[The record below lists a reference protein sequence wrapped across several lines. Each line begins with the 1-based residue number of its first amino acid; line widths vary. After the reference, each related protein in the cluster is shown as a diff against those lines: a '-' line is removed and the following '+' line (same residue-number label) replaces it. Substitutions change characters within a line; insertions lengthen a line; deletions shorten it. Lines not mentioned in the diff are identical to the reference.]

1 MKLHRVSAAADAD
14 TAEARAAEAV
24 RAADAVRTPE
34 VAPDIACEGLSF
46 SYDEGATTVAALRAV
61 DLRLPS
67 GASMAVLGP
76 TGSGKSTLLQ
86 LLRGLLVPDAGRVL
100 LDGLAAGQPGHE
112 ERERRIGLV
121 FQMPEMQLFAA
132 SCHEDVAFGPRQ
144 LGWPEAEVA
153 AATARA
159 LAAVGLPAD
168 RFGTR
173 HPYSLSGGEQR
184 RLALAGVL
192 AMRPGVLLL
201 DEPFVS
207 LDPASRR
214 ELEDVLRGL
223 RADGMGLVLA
233 THDVDRAYA
242 LCEGRVILDE
252 GTVVDAGP
260 WRFGAGGEAVLLA
273 HRLKPPFVVELWRRR
288 GAGVSVAAVSG
299 RLLRCEAAMRPRGRL
314 RGAGVARP

>member
-1 MKLHRVSAAADAD
+1 MNLRP
-14 TAEARAAEAV
+14 EAV
-24 RAADAVRTPE
+24 RAAEA
-34 VAPDIACEGLSF
+34 APDIACEGLSF
-46 SYDEGATTVAALRAV
+46 SYDEGATTIAALRAV
-61 DLRLPS
+61 DLRLPA
-67 GASMAVLGP
+67 GASIALLGP

-132 SCHEDVAFGPRQ
+132 TCHDDVAFGPRQ
-144 LGWPEAEVA
+144 LGWSEAEVDA
-153 AATARA
+153 AATRA

-168 RFGTR
+168 RFGAR

-214 ELEDVLRGL
+214 ELEDILRGL
-223 RADGMGLVLA
+223 RAGGMGLVLA
-233 THDVDRAYA
+233 THDVDRAFA

-252 GTVVDAGP
+252 GAVVDAGP
-260 WRFGAGGEAVLLA
+260 WRFGAGGEDVLLA

-288 GAGVSVAAVSG
+288 RRGARVSVAAVSC
-299 RLLRCEAAMRPRGRL
+299 RLLAP
-314 RGAGVARP
+314 AGVAWP